1 MATAGM
7 DSLVKIWDLRMFKCL
22 HSYKTDHPVLSL
34 DISDKGLLAMAVG
47 REVQILQ
54 NVAFSKPSD
63 VTYLKHSIKAPGP
76 SLSSGGAASASS
88 RGLASTIAVGCVR
101 FRPFEDV
108 LCAGK
113 KTFFFL
119 SNVYNDDISLVSTLQ
134 IRTYTY
140 LFDYINQLFQYT
152 TA

>member
-88 RGLASTIAVGCVR
+88 RGLASTISVGCVR

-113 KTFFFL
+113 MTFFCL
-119 SNVYNDDISLVSTLQ
+119 IQ
-134 IRTYTY
+134 Y
-140 LFDYINQLFQYT
+140 LR
-152 TA
+152 